1 MIRTKT
7 AIIIGAGAGVEIEM
21 PGQTEL
27 LSKIAHGFDFQR
39 LGTDLQTAEMQD
51 FDTLFKKV
59 KGEGEALREAALRIR
74 AGARLTSSIH
84 ALLQQHGD
92 DKHVLAVGKLAIAYY
107 TLQAENRSAMEAEPR
122 DPGDMPF
129 RGTENWLFQLGRM
142 VVDGVSRSRAEHCF
156 DNLHIVNFNTDRAL
170 QHYMPWVLHSGFG
183 MPVTEAQ
190 ALCAEKLTVVQPFGR
205 AGRLDW
211 QTGAEAQAMWG
222 DESPKNFFKVAE
234 NIRTASEFLDDRQ
247 AKASLHGGIANAR
260 RLMFIGF
267 NFNSLNMSLLF
278 QERLAKAPETLV
290 ALAEHEQSR
299 EDSIRRVLKTNA
311 GIAPEMLLTMRFG
324 PSWQMLADNDL
335 LIES

>member
-21 PGQTEL
+21 PGQGEL
-27 LSKIAHGFDFQR
+27 LGKIAHGFDFRR
-39 LGTDLQTAEMQD
+39 LGSDLQTAEMQD
-51 FDTLFKKV
+51 FNELFKKV
-59 KGEGEALREAALRIR
+59 KGEGDALREAALRIR

-84 ALLQQHGD
+84 ALLQQHGE

-129 RGTENWLFQLGRM
+129 RGAENWLFQLGLM
-142 VVDGVSRSRAEHCF
+142 VVDGVSRARAEHCF
-156 DNLHIVNFNTDRAL
+156 DNLHVVNFNTDRAI

-183 MPVTEAQ
+183 MPVTEAR
-190 ALCAEKLTVVQPFGR
+190 ALCAEKLTVVQPYGR

-211 QTGAEAQAMWG
+211 QSSAEPEAMWG
-222 DESPKNFFKVAE
+222 EESPKHFFKVAE
-234 NIRTASEFLDDRQ
+234 NIRTASEFLANRQ
-247 AKASLHGGIANAR
+247 SKSSLHGGISNAR

-267 NFNSLNMSLLF
+267 DFNSLDTSLLF
-278 QERLAKAPETLV
+278 EERLSHAPETLV
-290 ALAEHEQSR
+290 ALGEDELAR
-299 EDSIRRVLKTNA
+299 ADSIRRVLKSGA
-311 GIAPEMLLTMRFG
+311 GISPEMLLSMRFG
-324 PSWQMLADNDL
+324 PSWQMLADNKL